1 MFVKKFVGF
10 AVLFLG
16 IVTLS
21 AFSYGERDNSLVRF
35 DGGIGVNPAASVTV
49 NGTTTTVNANVVRG
63 VSPAGAWRIADLDAR
78 VSVDGHIRVHG
89 RGLLLANGNGIGTT
103 ANAKVFASLFCG
115 PALTATEFDSNA
127 TGVALESDG
136 DFTIDDV
143 LSSVPPAPCT
153 TPVLLI
159 RVTGGS
165 HPWFAAGIPR

>member
-1 MFVKKFVGF
+1 MKKSLGF
-10 AVLFLG
+10 GFLLVA
-16 IVTLS
+16 ITTLS
-21 AFSYGERDNSLVRF
+21 AFSYSRRDNSLVRF

-49 NGTTTTVNANVVRG
+49 NGGVTTVNANVVRG
-63 VSPAGAWRIADLDAR
+63 VSPAGAWRIANLDAV
-78 VSVDGHIRVHG
+78 VSTDGHIRVHG

-115 PALTATEFDSNA
+115 PANSAAEFDSNEA
-127 TGVALESDG
+127 GVALESDG

-159 RVTGGS
+159 RVAAGT
-165 HPWFAAGIPR
+165 HPWFAAGIEK